1 MTHAS
6 VPKEDRDKLG
16 ITDGLIRLS
25 CGLEGTDDLIKD
37 LDQALKAVVS
47 IVLNCKKK
55 WVIMELNEILFT
67 ERQSSEEFKSLYYCI
82 FDSIIEHLCKF

>member
-1 MTHAS
+1 MYNYGFRSVMTHAS

-47 IVLNCKKK
+47 IVPNCAR
-55 WVIMELNEILFT
+55 E
-67 ERQSSEEFKSLYYCI
+67 
-82 FDSIIEHLCKF
+82 

>member
-47 IVLNCKKK
+47 IVSDCLR
-55 WVIMELNEILFT
+55 VIF
-67 ERQSSEEFKSLYYCI
+67 S
-82 FDSIIEHLCKF
+82 